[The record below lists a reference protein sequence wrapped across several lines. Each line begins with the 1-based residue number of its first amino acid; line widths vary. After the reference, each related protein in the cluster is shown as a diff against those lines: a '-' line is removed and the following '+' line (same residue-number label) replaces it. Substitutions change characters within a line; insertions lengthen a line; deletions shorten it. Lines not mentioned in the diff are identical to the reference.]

1 MKSEIIHSLI
11 GNEVFLYTEEDRS
24 IITLCSSYEENIG
37 RYDTDMTLL
46 VSDHPMN
53 MRLTNAVNRGW

>member
-11 GNEVFLYTEEDRS
+11 GNEVFLYTEDGS
-24 IITLCSSYEENIG
+24 IITLCSSYEEDIG

-46 VSDHPMN
+46 VSDHPIN